1 MYHKVSKSG
10 ALAAAALAMGLGG
23 GFGGAA
29 AAQSLTV
36 TGFGGAMQDA
46 LRGAY
51 FQPYAEQSGVDLTED
66 SYLGGISKIK
76 AMVDTNSVVWDVVQ
90 MDEDEMLLAC
100 EQGLLESVDVSKLDI
115 DGELMDQATRNGDCG
130 VGFFV
135 WSLVLGYDADKL
147 DQAPTSWADMWDL
160 ETWPGDR
167 GLRKRARTTLEIA
180 LMADGVAPD
189 DVYDVLGTK
198 KGVDRAFAKLDEIKD
213 HVIWWESGAQAPE
226 WLASGDLALAAAY
239 NGRLDSANESGRNF
253 GMVWK
258 NQIYAMDFWTVV
270 RGGDLEEGMKFID
283 FSLDAAN
290 QKKFTDEIPYG
301 VVNLGAN
308 ELIDPDR
315 ASQLPTGEENLKS
328 GLPID
333 VDFWVDNEAELQTRF
348 TQWLAN

>member
-1 MYHKVSKSG
+1 MNHKISRSG
-10 ALAAAALAMGLGG
+10 ALVAAALAAGLGG
-23 GFGGAA
+23 AA
-29 AAQSLTV
+29 SAQSLTV

-51 FQPYAEQSGVDLTED
+51 FTPYAEQSGVTLTED

-100 EQGLLESVDVSKLDI
+100 EQGLLDSVDIGTLEIK
-115 DGELMDQATRNGDCG
+115 GELMGQATRNGDCG

-135 WSLVLGYDADKL
+135 WSLLLGYDADKL
-147 DQAPTSWADMWDL
+147 EKAPTSWADMWDL

-189 DVYDVLGTK
+189 EVYDVLGTDE
-198 KGVDRAFAKLDEIKD
+198 GVDRAFAKLDEIKD
-213 HVIWWESGAQAPE
+213 HIIWWESGAQAPE
-226 WLASGDLALAAAY
+226 WLASGDLVMAAAY
-239 NGRLDSANESGRNF
+239 NGRLDSANQSGRNF
-253 GMVWK
+253 GMVWT

-270 RGGDLEEGMKFID
+270 RGGDLEEGMKFIN
-283 FSLDAAN
+283 FTLDPQN
-290 QKKFTDEIPYG
+290 QKNFTDEIPYG
-301 VVNLGAN
+301 VVNTGAN
-308 ELIDPDR
+308 ELIAPER
-315 ASQLPTGEENLKS
+315 ASQLPTGEANLKS

-333 VDFWVDNEAELQTRF
+333 VEFWVDNEAELQTRF